1 MGSRYNKIY
10 SSSSSSSE
18 SEEEEEEEEEEEAE
32 EVVEMKAEVD
42 LKPQGQIFSTAPR
55 DI

>member
-1 MGSRYNKIY
+1 MNERIT
-10 SSSSSSSE
+10 
-18 SEEEEEEEEEEEAE
+18 EA
-32 EVVEMKAEVD
+32 VNEMKAEVD